1 LQGTDIHEEALAN
14 RNAEAAYRFGE
25 WAALALR
32 FSQMNLFVDDKG
44 TQLWQAIRDQDN
56 TISQFRSD
64 LLGVPSTV

>member
-1 LQGTDIHEEALAN
+1 LVGTDPEAFF
-14 RNAEAAYRFGE
+14 AAGSDRYGE

-44 TQLWQAIRDQDN
+44 AQLWQAIRDQDN